1 MSGTVVIDG
10 VPSLIIRKDGEAG
23 IITKIR
29 ESLPSYTGTTT
40 VTPSTEIQVLRTA
53 NKSVYEN
60 ITVEA
65 IPSNYGLITWDGHTM
80 TVS

>member
-1 MSGTVVIDG
+1 MGGTVVIDG

-29 ESLPSYTGTTT
+29 ESLPSYTGATT
-40 VTPSTEIQVLRTA
+40 VTPSTETQVLRTA

-65 IPSNYGLITWDGHTM
+65 IPSYYGRIEWNGITL

>member
-1 MSGTVVIDG
+1 MGGTVVIDG

-29 ESLPSYTGTTT
+29 ESLPSYTGATT
-40 VTPSTEIQVLRTA
+40 VTPSTETQVLRTA
-53 NKSVYEN
+53 NKSVYGD
-60 ITVEA
+60 ITINP